1 MIIHIALGIL
11 YLVIAVVVWYNMM
24 LMCHD
29 PKNTFKE
36 NLRGLFEK
44 VKMAPDVALNLAFI
58 SFFWIVAAAVVLYY
72 AWKARNEV

>member
-1 MIIHIALGIL
+1 MIIPIALGIL

-29 PKNTFKE
+29 LKTTFKE

-44 VKMAPDVALNLAFI
+44 VKMAPADALNLAFI
-58 SFFWIVAAAVVLYY
+58 SFFWIGAAAVVLYY

>member
-1 MIIHIALGIL
+1 MIIPIALGIL

-44 VKMAPDVALNLAFI
+44 VKMAPADALL
-58 SFFWIVAAAVVLYY
+58 L
-72 AWKARNEV
+72 

>member
-1 MIIHIALGIL
+1 MIPIIIGIL
-11 YLVIAVVVWYNMM
+11 YLVVAVVVWYNMM

-29 PKNTFKE
+29 PKSTFKE
-36 NLRGLFEK
+36 NLRSLVEK

-58 SFFWIVAAAVVLYY
+58 SFFWFGAAVVVLYY

>member
-1 MIIHIALGIL
+1 MIPIIIGIL
-11 YLVIAVVVWYNMM
+11 YLVVAVVVWYNMM

-29 PKNTFKE
+29 PKSTFKE
-36 NLRGLFEK
+36 NLRSLVEK

-58 SFFWIVAAAVVLYY
+58 SFFLFGAAAVVLYY

>member
-1 MIIHIALGIL
+1 MIPIIIEIL
-11 YLVIAVVVWYNMM
+11 YLVVAVVVWYNMM

-29 PKNTFKE
+29 PKSTFKE
-36 NLRGLFEK
+36 NLRSLVEK

-58 SFFWIVAAAVVLYY
+58 SFFWFGAAAVVLYY

>member
-1 MIIHIALGIL
+1 MIPIIIGIL
-11 YLVIAVVVWYNMM
+11 YLVVAVVVWYNMM

-29 PKNTFKE
+29 PKSTFKE
-36 NLRGLFEK
+36 NLRSLVEK

-58 SFFWIVAAAVVLYY
+58 SFFWFSAAAVVLYY